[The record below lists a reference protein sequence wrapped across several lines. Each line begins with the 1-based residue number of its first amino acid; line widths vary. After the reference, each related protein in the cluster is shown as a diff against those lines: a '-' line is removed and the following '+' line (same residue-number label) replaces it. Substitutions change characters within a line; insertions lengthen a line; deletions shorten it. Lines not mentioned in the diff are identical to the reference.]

1 MQQLPTTIYFTRA
14 SVYMS
19 HLLSQFALPSPP
31 HPMVLLL
38 RRKMSLLFI
47 TLHGLLGKLHPGAW
61 WASVLP
67 TLKDL
72 GEQMGPK
79 QGEGWK
85 EMHLKCGMR
94 PSSRSTTQI
103 VVHSALLFE

>member
-1 MQQLPTTIYFTRA
+1 
-14 SVYMS
+14 
-19 HLLSQFALPSPP
+19 
-31 HPMVLLL
+31 MVLLL

-47 TLHGLLGKLHPGAW
+47 TLHSLLGKLHPGAW

-85 EMHLKCGMR
+85 EMHLKCGYETLFEVYH
-94 PSSRSTTQI
+94 SNRSTLGL
-103 VVHSALLFE
+103 AL